1 MGESLFTNLAK
12 QQLWCIFVIMLTASF
27 TRQAQCQQP
36 CQIQHCNAEY
46 LALSSPPPS
55 SSSST
60 AAHWGPTA
68 PLLPL
73 LDACE
78 VLRGYSDCTKRTARR
93 CRGNLLFHSALYRIR
108 ELFSQLNC
116 SREGPGYPPPPPP
129 GADPS
134 RNSPLGPPGGATLCD
149 YWRRV
154 EGDVHSVRPDAEGYT
169 GMNVHCGMFGD
180 PHLRTVRDQFQT
192 CKVEGA
198 WPLLDNP
205 YLTVQV
211 TNTPVLRGLGPTGL
225 TKITVIFKA
234 FSGCTEQKV
243 YQATAD
249 VDADGDDLPL
259 AFTDGSRSSTDG
271 HSLRVDAATSPG
283 DGPVH
288 VVQLRA
294 THAGA
299 SILVRR
305 TGRSLGFSA
314 RLPESSL
321 GQERRGELGEEAAG
335 GMQLCLHGCPR
346 AELLQEY
353 VWGGHGGRGGNPST
367 LVPLL
372 PRPATPERGYSTER
386 ARLECSLL
394 LPREDFYFQACVF
407 DLQASA
413 DSGFSRAALWASQD
427 LKTLFP
433 SMPQQPRNLSRTAGV
448 SGAQLRP
455 NTRAATMGTLSVCL
469 VLVLLFA

>member
-12 QQLWCIFVIMLTASF
+12 QQLWCIFVIMLTDIF
-27 TRQAQCQQP
+27 TRQVLCQQP

-46 LALSSPPPS
+46 LALSSAPPS
-55 SSSST
+55 SSSS
-60 AAHWGPTA
+60 AAQWGPVV
-68 PLLPL
+68 PPLPL
-73 LDACE
+73 LDTCE
-78 VLRGYSDCTKRTARR
+78 VLRGYSDCTKRTARS

-116 SREGPGYPPPPPP
+116 SREGPVYPPPPPP

-134 RNSPLGPPGGATLCD
+134 RSSPLGPAGGASLCD
-149 YWRRV
+149 YWRR
-154 EGDVHSVRPDAEGYT
+154 EQGDVHSFRPDVEGSA
-169 GMNVHCGMFGD
+169 GVNVHCGMFGD

-198 WPLLDNP
+198 WPLLDNR

-211 TNTPVLRGLGPTGL
+211 TNSPVSRGMGPTAI

-249 VDADGDDLPL
+249 ADADADDLPL
-259 AFTDGSRSSTDG
+259 AFTDGSRSSADG
-271 HSLRVDAATSPG
+271 HSLRVSAATPPG

-288 VVQLRA
+288 VVRLRA

-305 TGRSLGFSA
+305 TGHSLAFSA

-346 AELLQEY
+346 AELMQEY
-353 VWGGHGGRGGNPST
+353 VWGGNPST
-367 LVPLL
+367 LMPLL
-372 PRPATPERGYSTER
+372 PRPATSEGGYSADR

-407 DLQASA
+407 DLQASS

-433 SMPQQPRNLSRTAGV
+433 SMPPQQPRNLSRTVGV

-455 NTRAATMGTLSVCL
+455 NTRAATMGTMSVCL